1 VVVDELTCWVAL
13 SLVNQPFDLRG
24 LLRRHG
30 SVASLFD
37 NVDARKEIGPPLRDD
52 PAGALRCAVEIR
64 ARCRDAGVT
73 AWSYASGD
81 YPRALRELAWPPPV
95 LYAVGD
101 RAVLERPAV
110 AIVGSR
116 RCTGYGRW
124 AARSLA
130 RGLSGAG
137 VCVISGM
144 AFGVDAAAHEGAL
157 CGRGGTAAVL
167 GGGPERAT
175 PTSLSGLYDRLAR
188 EQLVVSEFPP
198 GTTPRARNY
207 PRRNRV
213 VAALSS
219 AILVVE
225 AARRSGALITAREGL
240 AAGRDVLAVPG
251 PIDSATSAG
260 TNQLIREGAV
270 PVTGCADVLEVL
282 GPLAPAPQKG
292 QDVPPEVAPA
302 GLEAR
307 LVDAL
312 SAGILGVDELRNCT
326 GLSLPEIRGGLVRL
340 RLQGAVR
347 ACGGDRFCRVE

>member
-1 VVVDELTCWVAL
+1 MDELTCWVAL

-52 PAGALRCAVEIR
+52 LAGAVERAVAIR
-64 ARCRDAGVT
+64 ACCRDTGVVP
-73 AWSYASGD
+73 WSYPSVE
-81 YPRALRELAWPPPV
+81 YPRALRELPWPPPV
-95 LYAVGD
+95 LYSVGD
-101 RAVLERPAV
+101 RSPLERPAV

-137 VCVISGM
+137 VCVVSGM

-157 CGRGGTAAVL
+157 RGRGGTVAVL
-167 GGGPERAT
+167 GGGPERAS
-175 PTSLSGLYDRLAR
+175 PASLGRLYDRLVS

-270 PVTGCADVLEVL
+270 PVTCCADVLEVV
-282 GPLAPAPQKG
+282 GP
-292 QDVPPEVAPA
+292 VAPLSQDGSDA
-302 GLEAR
+302 AAEAPLDGPDAR

-312 SAGILGVDELRNCT
+312 SAGTTGIDELRIRT
-326 GLSLPEIRGGLVRL
+326 GLPLAEIRGGLVRL